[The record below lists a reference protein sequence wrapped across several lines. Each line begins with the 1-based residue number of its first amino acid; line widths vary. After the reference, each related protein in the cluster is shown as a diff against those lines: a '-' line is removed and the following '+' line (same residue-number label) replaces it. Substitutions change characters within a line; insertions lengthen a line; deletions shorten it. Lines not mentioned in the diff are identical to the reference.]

1 MKEWTKLNS
10 DSSIQFKGNN
20 TVFSEEAIP
29 ESPRY
34 LPKIPKYQSKNVKM
48 ISTTVYSQHQN
59 QKKIMNLTK
68 NSAASSDATPE
79 EEYETQYLSQMS
91 RKGKTQ
97 SIT

>member
-1 MKEWTKLNS
+1 
-10 DSSIQFKGNN
+10 
-20 TVFSEEAIP
+20 
-29 ESPRY
+29 
-34 LPKIPKYQSKNVKM
+34 
-48 ISTTVYSQHQN
+48 
-59 QKKIMNLTK
+59 MNLTK